1 MYISDHFRESDSDA
15 INALIRHFPLATVVL
30 CGVDGSP
37 QANHYPLLLEVDSR
51 GDQKL
56 CGHLPKHDANALLLK
71 QAPSA
76 LAIFQGPSAYISPS
90 FYPTKAL
97 TGKVVPTWNYLVVHA
112 RGAPTLVDDPSWV
125 HEHLETMTAQMESSR
140 PSPWKVADAPTE
152 YTQLLQSQI
161 FGFEIAIESIE
172 AKFKSSQNKSK
183 ADREGVRAGLDLQKR
198 SAPPM
203 YEFLV
208 KE

>member
-1 MYISDHFRESDSDA
+1 MYMADHFRESDSDA

-30 CGVDGSP
+30 CDVDGIP
-37 QANHYPLLLEVDSR
+37 QANRYPLLLEVDAA

-56 CGHLPKHDANALLLK
+56 CGHLPKYDASEIFHA

-76 LAIFQGPSAYISPS
+76 LAIFQGPSAYVSPS
-90 FYPTKAL
+90 FYPSKAL

-112 RGAPTLVDDPSWV
+112 RGTLTLIDDPSWV
-125 HEHLETMTAQMESSR
+125 HEHLDAMTAQMETTR
-140 PSPWKVADAPTE
+140 PSPSKVADAPTE
-152 YTQLLQSQI
+152 YARLLQSKI
-161 FGFEIAIESIE
+161 FDFEIAIESIE

-183 ADREGVRAGLDLQKR
+183 ADREGVRTGLDMQKC

-208 KE
+208 KD

>member
-15 INALIRHFPLATVVL
+15 INALIRHFPLATVVVCSANGIL
-30 CGVDGSP
+30 

-51 GDQKL
+51 GGQKL
-56 CGHLPKHDANALLLK
+56 CGHLPKYDASEIFHA

-76 LAIFQGPSAYISPS
+76 LAIFQGPSAYVSPS
-90 FYPTKAL
+90 FYPSKAL

-112 RGAPTLVDDPSWV
+112 RGTLTLIDDPSWV
-125 HEHLETMTAQMESSR
+125 HEHLDAMTAQMESTR

-152 YTQLLQSQI
+152 YARLLQSKI

-183 ADREGVRAGLDLQKR
+183 ADREGVRTGLDMQKP

-208 KE
+208 KD

>member
-1 MYISDHFRESDSDA
+1 
-15 INALIRHFPLATVVL
+15 
-30 CGVDGSP
+30 
-37 QANHYPLLLEVDSR
+37 
-51 GDQKL
+51 
-56 CGHLPKHDANALLLK
+56 
-71 QAPSA
+71 
-76 LAIFQGPSAYISPS
+76 
-90 FYPTKAL
+90 
-97 TGKVVPTWNYLVVHA
+97 
-112 RGAPTLVDDPSWV
+112 
-125 HEHLETMTAQMESSR
+125 MTAQMESSR
-140 PSPWKVADAPTE
+140 PSPWKVADAPKE
-152 YTQLLQSQI
+152 YTQLLQSKI

>member
-1 MYISDHFRESDSDA
+1 MYIADHFRESDSDA
-15 INALIRHFPLATVVL
+15 INALIRDFSLATVVL
-30 CGVDGSP
+30 CDVDGIP
-37 QANHYPLLLEVDSR
+37 QANHYPLLLEVDAA

-56 CGHLPKHDANALLLK
+56 RGHLPKYDASEIFHA

-76 LAIFQGPSAYISPS
+76 LAIFQGPSAYVSPS
-90 FYPTKAL
+90 FYPSKAL

-112 RGAPTLVDDPSWV
+112 RGTLTLIDDPSWV
-125 HEHLETMTAQMESSR
+125 HEHLDAMTAQMESTR

-152 YTQLLQSQI
+152 YARLLQSKI

-183 ADREGVRAGLDLQKR
+183 ADREGVRTGLDMQKP

-208 KE
+208 KD

>member
-1 MYISDHFRESDSDA
+1 MYIADQLRESDSDA

-30 CGVDGSP
+30 CDVDGIP
-37 QANHYPLLLEVDSR
+37 QANHYPLLLEVDAA

-56 CGHLPKHDANALLLK
+56 CGHLPKYHASELFYA

-76 LAIFQGPSAYISPS
+76 LAIFQGPSAYVSPW
-90 FYPTKAL
+90 FYPSKAL

-112 RGAPTLVDDPSWV
+112 RGILKLIDDPTWV
-125 HEHLETMTAQMESSR
+125 HAHLDAMTAQMESTR
-140 PSPWKVADAPTE
+140 PSPWKMADAPAEFTR
-152 YTQLLQSQI
+152 LLQSTI

-183 ADREGVRAGLDLQKR
+183 ADREGVRTGLDMQKC

-208 KE
+208 KD

>member
-1 MYISDHFRESDSDA
+1 MYIADHFRESDSDA

-30 CGVDGSP
+30 CDVDGIP
-37 QANHYPLLLEVDSR
+37 QANHYPLLLEVDAA

-56 CGHLPKHDANALLLK
+56 CGHLPKYDASEIFRA

-76 LAIFQGPSAYISPS
+76 LAIFQGPSAYVSPS
-90 FYPTKAL
+90 FYPSKAL

-112 RGAPTLVDDPSWV
+112 RGTLTLIDDPSWV
-125 HEHLETMTAQMESSR
+125 HEHLDAMTAQMESTR

-152 YTQLLQSQI
+152 YARLLQSKI

-183 ADREGVRAGLDLQKR
+183 ADREGVRTGLDMQKC

-208 KE
+208 KD

>member
-1 MYISDHFRESDSDA
+1 MYIADHFRESDSDS
-15 INALIRHFPLATVVL
+15 INALIRHFPLSTVAL
-30 CGVDGSP
+30 CDVDGIP
-37 QANHYPLLLEVDSR
+37 QANHYPLLLEVDAA

-56 CGHLPKHDANALLLK
+56 CGHLPKYDASEIFHAP
-71 QAPSA
+71 APSA
-76 LAIFQGPSAYISPS
+76 LAIFQGPSAYVSPS
-90 FYPTKAL
+90 FYPSKAL
-97 TGKVVPTWNYLVVHA
+97 TGKVVPTWNYLVVPA
-112 RGAPTLVDDPSWV
+112 RGILTLIDDPSWV
-125 HEHLETMTAQMESSR
+125 HEHLDAMTAQMESTR

-152 YTQLLQSQI
+152 YARLLQSKI

-183 ADREGVRAGLDLQKR
+183 ADREGVRTGLDMQKP

-208 KE
+208 KD

>member
-1 MYISDHFRESDSDA
+1 M
-15 INALIRHFPLATVVL
+15 VL
-30 CGVDGSP
+30 CDVDGIP
-37 QANHYPLLLEVDSR
+37 QANHYPLLLEVDAA

-56 CGHLPKHDANALLLK
+56 CGHLPKYDASEIFHA

-76 LAIFQGPSAYISPS
+76 LAIFQGPSAYVSPS
-90 FYPTKAL
+90 FYPSKAL

-112 RGAPTLVDDPSWV
+112 RGTLTLIDDPSWV
-125 HEHLETMTAQMESSR
+125 HEHLDAMTAQMESTR

-152 YTQLLQSQI
+152 YARLLQSKI

-183 ADREGVRAGLDLQKR
+183 ADREGVRTGLDMQKC

-208 KE
+208 KD

>member
-1 MYISDHFRESDSDA
+1 M
-15 INALIRHFPLATVVL
+15 VVCSANGIL
-30 CGVDGSP
+30 

-56 CGHLPKHDANALLLK
+56 CGHLPKYDASEIFHA

-76 LAIFQGPSAYISPS
+76 LAIFHGPSAYVSPS

-97 TGKVVPTWNYLVVHA
+97 TGKVVPTWNYLIAHA
-112 RGAPTLVDDPSWV
+112 RGALTLVDDPSWV
-125 HEHLETMTAQMESSR
+125 HEHLDAMTAQMESCR
-140 PSPWKVADAPTE
+140 PSPWKMADAPTE
-152 YTQLLQSQI
+152 YTQLLQSKI

-172 AKFKSSQNKSK
+172 AKFKSSQNKSN
-183 ADREGVRAGLDLQKR
+183 AHREGVRAGLDLQKR

-203 YEFLV
+203 YECLV